1 MSAGGVASSCFCLS
15 SNHFHLLDIDS
26 NFLAE
31 TYPSHLLV
39 HVIWLRLLQPLSPE
53 VGMIPGLATENTCIS
68 VATKVGSGWACD
80 WNEANEI
87 SFYDFWRSP
96 WKTGCL
102 FLPELL
108 SCWNVSLDMLW
119 SSLLPL
125 GRSRAEN
132 RAGKRA
138 TVCCHGGG
146 DSFFLTFFENLE
158 RFLFSSVLINCV
170 SWVSFTCPP
179 VRLVDQPQ
187 IWYQNWDWILS
198 LSSSYSLLLPQSL
211 IQFTVPLDLWSSER

>member
-1 MSAGGVASSCFCLS
+1 
-15 SNHFHLLDIDS
+15 
-26 NFLAE
+26 
-31 TYPSHLLV
+31 
-39 HVIWLRLLQPLSPE
+39 
-53 VGMIPGLATENTCIS
+53 MIPGLATENTCIS

-96 WKTGCL
+96 WKRGCL

-125 GRSRAEN
+125 GKSRAEN
-132 RAGKRA
+132 RASKRA

-146 DSFFLTFFENLE
+146 DSFFLTFFKNLE

-170 SWVSFTCPP
+170 SWASFTCPP
-179 VRLVDQPQ
+179 VRLVDKYD
-187 IWYQNWDWILS
+187 IRIGIGFLA
-198 LSSSYSLLLPQSL
+198 LVHSLLGCFCHSHLFSLPC
-211 IQFTVPLDLWSSER
+211 LWICGLVRGNVITCGRMW